1 MELVKSCWLLESK
14 GETMYTITNTII
26 PQNKRK
32 ELNDK
37 ILYLIDNQVTQKH
50 SITQNDVYNA
60 YSGIGGLHGLN
71 YNDFESFH
79 AYTEAKK
86 LEENGQ
92 FFTPH
97 TLSKFLVECL
107 KPSQFDLVAD
117 MTCGMGN
124 FFNWLPNQSNVYG
137 CELDIK
143 AYKVAKFLYP
153 EANITADDIRC
164 WEPSV
169 KFDHILGNP
178 PFNLKWSVGKEE
190 YLSQLYYCIKA
201 FDLLKPAGILALIVP
216 VSFLADDFADSGMIK
231 TINNRFNFI
240 YQAEIPSNAFKNVG
254 INSFRTKIMFFQ
266 KKSEH
271 VTTDKPYSTNLSI
284 TAIDQKSSEYIYSQY
299 IKPVTEQKEKIKYK
313 LFFEQLNSNSDDFEF
328 QAKVKKYLFD
338 IKRNK
343 QVKQHYAKCVEYVN
357 RYHTQKMPDGMK
369 WEEWEKVRL
378 TPNKVLSYL
387 KRIIKNQH
395 VKERQEIK
403 LVKTSYG
410 LKLKGYSHKDKMYLS
425 KFTGVKQMS
434 FNDMILN
441 NNYPFEDQRYKKLY
455 NSKVKKFQQQSKMF
469 HEMELDPNIKIFLDE
484 LVIVDHEN
492 EEEIRLNPIQNEDT
506 NKILQKNYG
515 FLQWGQGSGKSV
527 SGIANLLYRFKYN
540 NIRNVF
546 VVSTAIAINNTW
558 QVILQSYKLDYI
570 RINEIADIAKIK
582 HGQIVIVTLNILSKY
597 QKQIKKYIRLQSQ
610 KVALILDEADNIS
623 SPTSKRTKAVL
634 SAFRKVK
641 YKTLMTGT
649 MTRNTIA
656 EAATQFEL
664 LYNNSINMLSE
675 CEYIYKRDRDTPESL
690 KETINEYYMKPIPAY
705 HKGYKLFQESHI
717 PEKITVFG
725 IGQHTQDIYN
735 SKVLKNLIDK
745 TIITRTFEEVR
756 GQKIYK
762 IIQNT
767 STFNSNERELYR
779 KAIEEFYSMKHL
791 FKSTGNLR
799 KDRMLE
805 ILNQLMLM
813 LKICAA
819 PQVYKEYLGGTPNKF
834 KDVMSMLGKWENE
847 CVAIGVRHIKTANAY
862 ASAIRSKFPNR
873 PLFIIT
879 GDKVSLNK
887 RKEIVK
893 ELRKSGKGILLS
905 TQQSLSS
912 SMNIGFVNKVIIP
925 ELSWNEATMSQYY
938 FRFVRYNSE
947 DMKEIHFV
955 TYENSIESNLLG
967 LILTKEKLNLFMKN
981 QELED
986 EELYEK
992 YGVHFALLD
1001 MLMTKEKDEEG
1012 RTFIRWGKQNIV

>member
-1 MELVKSCWLLESK
+1 
-14 GETMYTITNTII
+14 MYTITNTII
-26 PQNKRK
+26 PKNKRQ

-37 ILYLIDNQVTQKH
+37 ILYLIDYNLTQKH
-50 SITQNDVYNA
+50 NITQNDVYNA

-71 YNDFESFH
+71 YNDFDSFH

-97 TLSKFLVECL
+97 TLSKFLVNCI
-107 KPSQFDLVAD
+107 KPSHHDLIAD

-143 AYKVAKFLYP
+143 AFKIARFLYP
-153 EANITADDIRC
+153 DANITADDIRSYT
-164 WEPSV
+164 PNTS
-169 KFDHILGNP
+169 FDLVLGNP
-178 PFNLKWSVGKEE
+178 PFNLKWTVGKEE
-190 YLSQLYYCIKA
+190 YLSQLYYCLKSYE
-201 FDLLKPAGILALIVP
+201 LLKPAGLLALIVP
-216 VSFLADDFADSGMIK
+216 LSFLADEFADGGMIK

-240 YQAEIPSNAFKNVG
+240 YQAEIPADSFKNVG
-254 INSFRTKIMFFQ
+254 VTSYRTKIMFFQ

-271 VTTDKPYSTNLSI
+271 ITVDKPYFTELPI
-284 TAIDQKSSEYIYSQY
+284 TAIDENCSDKIYNSY
-299 IKPVTEQKEKIKYK
+299 IKPVTEQKEKVKHK
-313 LFFEQLNSNSDDFEF
+313 LFIENLHNNSEDTEF
-328 QAKVKKYLFD
+328 QDKVTKYLYD
-338 IKRNK
+338 IKRNPNINTN
-343 QVKQHYAKCVEYVN
+343 YAKCMEYVN
-357 RYHTQKMPDGMK
+357 KYHTQVKPEGMK
-369 WEEWEKVRL
+369 YDEWDKTRI
-378 TPNKVLSYL
+378 KKGMVLSYL

-395 VKERQEIK
+395 IKEVNKIQ

-410 LKLKGYSHKDKMYLS
+410 LRLKGYSQKDKVYLS
-425 KFTGVKQMS
+425 KYTGVKEMS

-441 NNYPFEDQRYKKLY
+441 NDYPFEDRTYKKLY
-455 NSKVKKFQQQSKMF
+455 NSKVKKFQQQSKPF
-469 HEMELDPNIKIFLDE
+469 REMELDPNIQTFLDE

-492 EEEIRLNPIQNEDT
+492 EEDIRLNQIQKDDT
-506 NKILQKNYG
+506 NKILQKQYG

-527 SGIANLLYRFKYN
+527 SGIANLLYRFKN
-540 NIRNVF
+540 NNVRSVF

-597 QKQIKKYIRLQSQ
+597 HKQIKKYIRLQSQ

-623 SPTSKRTKAVL
+623 SPTPKRTKAVL
-634 SAFRKVK
+634 RAFRKVK

-675 CEYIYKRDRDTPESL
+675 CEYIYKRDKDVPESL

-725 IGQHTQDIYN
+725 IGQHTQDIYS

-756 GQKIYK
+756 GHKIYE

-847 CVAIGVRHIKTANAY
+847 CIAIGVRHIKTANAY

-893 ELRKSGKGILLS
+893 ELRKSGNGILLS

-992 YGVHFALLD
+992 YGVHFDLLD